1 MQEVKQTQLKPTGS
15 RVLVKIK
22 DVESATKGGIV
33 LVESAQDKPQTG
45 EILALGSDQ
54 HNFVVQVGDLITFGQ
69 FAGVKIEHQGEEF
82 LLIKEQDILA
92 IIEK

>member
-33 LVESAQDKPQTG
+33 LVESAQDKPHTG

-54 HNFVVQVGDLITFGQ
+54 YNFVVQVGDLITFGK

-92 IIEK
+92 IIE